1 MKVLVPG
8 GRMKRFAWFSLLLSM
23 LVSISVLGIGEAR
36 ASSWT
41 VARVSGADRFDTA
54 VQVSARYFPSGAPN
68 VVIASGANFADS
80 LSGSALAARLESPL
94 LLVRKES
101 APEAVLAEVAR
112 LKPSRVVVLGGVAA
126 IAQAT
131 VDQIDARTTA
141 EIVRLGGET
150 RYETSA
156 KIVEYGWSS
165 TAEAVYLVSGEG
177 YPAGLLAGGAAAL
190 QDSPVL
196 LTRPNSLSSETTELI
211 RRLKPRNL
219 RVVSYG
225 SSGAGFLAASVVE
238 SARSASTT
246 GFSWINGTDLYDVS
260 LALATIPG
268 RVTSTVVMTTS
279 EAFPDALAAGG
290 TAGFLGQTLLM
301 TGRTCMPRKVVDF
314 LGTNNVEALT
324 VIGGTAA
331 ISEDSARGVAC
342 LTGVQAGQE
351 WETGPL
357 PSGVTKASID
367 QLVAT
372 AFGDVSKAGRV
383 RSVVIVIGDKI
394 VYEKYHPMDTAQS
407 PMVSYSMAKGI
418 ASTIIGM
425 LIADGK
431 LTLDQPAPVDAWQ
444 GTGDPR
450 KAITIRHLLNMAS
463 GLTWTSATDNVKI
476 AGATAASDYAAA
488 MPLAATPGTVHNYSS
503 GDSAILMRV
512 ATDALGGPAA
522 TSTFMQQRLFD
533 PLGIASEVLFPDK
546 SGRWPGYWGVN
557 MTARDWARFGLL
569 YLNEGVWGGKRIV
582 SEGWV
587 DFSSTPSPQ
596 NDKYGGHW
604 WIYED
609 AYSAEGFG
617 GQYVLVSPSK
627 NMVMVITA
635 ANSNDSLFG
644 LPAVPQEG
652 QAVRSFVLRQD
663 LYDLFPVVD

>member
-1 MKVLVPG
+1 
-8 GRMKRFAWFSLLLSM
+8 MKRFAWFSLLLSM

-36 ASSWT
+36 ASSWS
-41 VARVSGADRFDTA
+41 VARVSGSDRFDTA
-54 VQVSARYFPSGAPN
+54 VQVSIKYFGSGAPN

-101 APEAVLAEVAR
+101 APEAVLGEIAR
-112 LKPSRVVVLGGVAA
+112 LKPARVIVLGGLAA

-131 VDQIDARTTA
+131 VEQIDGRTNA
-141 EIVRLGGET
+141 EIIRLGGET

-156 KIVEYGWSS
+156 RIVEYGWST
-165 TAEAVYLVSGEG
+165 TAESVYLASGEG
-177 YPAGLLAGGAAAL
+177 YPAGLLAGGAAAIE
-190 QDSPVL
+190 DSPVL
-196 LTRPNSLSSETTELI
+196 LTRPTSLSSTTIDLI

-225 SSGAGFLAASVVE
+225 SSGAGFLSASVVE

-260 LALATIPG
+260 LALAKIPG

-301 TGRTCMPRKVVDF
+301 TGRTCMPKKVVDF
-314 LGTNNVEALT
+314 LGSNDVTALT
-324 VIGGTAA
+324 VVGGSAA

-342 LTGVQAGQE
+342 LTGVQAGQD

-357 PSGVTKASID
+357 PNGVTKASID

-372 AFGDVSKAGRV
+372 AFGDVTKPGRV

-407 PMVSYSMAKGI
+407 PMVSYSMAKSI
-418 ASTIIGM
+418 TSTIIGM
-425 LIADGK
+425 LVADGK
-431 LTLDQPAPVDAWQ
+431 LSLDQPAPVTTWQ
-444 GTGDPR
+444 GAGDGR
-450 KAITIRHLLNMAS
+450 KGITVRHLLNMAS
-463 GLTWTSATDNVKI
+463 GLKWTSATDNVRI
-476 AGATAASDYAAA
+476 TSATAASDYAAA
-488 MPLAATPGTVHNYSS
+488 MPLAATPGSLHNYSS
-503 GDSAILMRV
+503 GDSAILMRI
-512 ATDALGGPAA
+512 ATDVLGGPTA
-522 TSTFMQQRLFD
+522 TNSFMKQRLFD
-533 PLGIASEVLFPDK
+533 PLGISSERLFPDK
-546 SGRWPGYWGVN
+546 SGRWPGYWGLN
-557 MTARDWARFGLL
+557 MTARDWARFGVL
-569 YLNEGVWGGKRIV
+569 YLNEGLWGGKRVV
-582 SEGWV
+582 SDQWV
-587 DFSSTPSPQ
+587 DFSKTPSPQ

-644 LPAVPQEG
+644 LPTVPQDG
-652 QAVRSFVLRQD
+652 QAVRSFVLRQN
-663 LYDLFPVVD
+663 LYDLFPVID